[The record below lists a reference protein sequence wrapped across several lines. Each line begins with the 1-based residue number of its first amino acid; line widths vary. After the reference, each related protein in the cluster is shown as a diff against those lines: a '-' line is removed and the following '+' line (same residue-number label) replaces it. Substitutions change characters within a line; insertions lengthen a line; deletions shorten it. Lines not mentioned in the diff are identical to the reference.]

1 MKYYTQMTSVLRQ
14 LVWFLWTNYYGFP
27 LDITYKYFFFK
38 TLNIFD
44 YASLIIT
51 DNRLGY

>member
-1 MKYYTQMTSVLRQ
+1 MTSVLRQ

-27 LDITYKYFFFK
+27 LDILTYKYFFLK

-51 DNRLGY
+51 DNRLG